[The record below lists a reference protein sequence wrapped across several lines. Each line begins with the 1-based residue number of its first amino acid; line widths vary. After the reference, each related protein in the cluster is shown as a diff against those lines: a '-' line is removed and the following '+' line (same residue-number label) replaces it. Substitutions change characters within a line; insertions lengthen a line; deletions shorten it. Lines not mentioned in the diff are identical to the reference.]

1 MKSNHTHKKRNS
13 WRRAGRSFT
22 TGDWLRL
29 SALLAAIAALA
40 WAGAAFVAADGGREE
55 ASPVVIDRVMT
66 SNPSACYSVHGEYYD
81 WVELRNISGETVSL
95 SGWRLGDTV
104 DQRGAFELG
113 NTALLPG
120 ERMIVYCAKAPEGF
134 EGSERFSGFK
144 LSANGEVL
152 DLSDG
157 QRRLRQVL
165 EVPSMAAAQVYQRGD
180 DGEYRAVNFT
190 AMAEAGAVELRPPFN
205 PDSVFI
211 SELMASNHTQLQDGD
226 GDWPDWIEL
235 FNGAADPVDLSGY
248 ALSDDDVNQR
258 KWVFPSVTVQPGEYL
273 VVFASGKDR
282 RDGELHTNF

>member
-40 WAGAAFVAADGGREE
+40 CAGAAFVAADGGRKE

-113 NTALLPG
+113 NTALPPG
-120 ERMIVYCAKAPEGF
+120 ERMIVYCANPLVDESVLQDFLTDMEFAGTMDKIDEKLVDAASALSGSGPAYLYLFLEAMADGAVACGLPRQKAM
-134 EGSERFSGFK
+134 
-144 LSANGEVL
+144 VY
-152 DLSDG
+152 
-157 QRRLRQVL
+157 
-165 EVPSMAAAQVYQRGD
+165 AAATMEGAAQMFMQSGKHP
-180 DGEYRAVNFT
+180 GELKDAVCSPAGSTIVGIQALEQHGFR
-190 AMAEAGAVELRPPFN
+190 GAVM
-205 PDSVFI
+205 DCVI
-211 SELMASNHTQLQDGD
+211 
-226 GDWPDWIEL
+226 
-235 FNGAADPVDLSGY
+235 AAYQKNKTL
-248 ALSDDDVNQR
+248 
-258 KWVFPSVTVQPGEYL
+258 
-273 VVFASGKDR
+273 GK
-282 RDGELHTNF
+282 